1 MLQDKFHLVTGRVV
15 QLNVQGSKE
24 AINDGMRDDYTFT
37 ERSKRFI
44 SFYNEQAV
52 TGNGD

>member
-1 MLQDKFHLVTGRVV
+1 MTGRVV

-24 AINDGMRDDYTFT
+24 AINGRVRDDYTFT
-37 ERSKRFI
+37 GGSKRFI
-44 SFYNEQAV
+44 AFYDEQAV